1 LIQDPQ
7 QKQAFQDFLSS
18 DEFSNKQKAQMGTN
32 LFNTLL
38 DYGMK
43 YSMQQSDLASRE
55 RIAGM
60 RAMGGGGAATGGLIS
75 PFAPSQNPQQ

>member
-1 LIQDPQ
+1 
-7 QKQAFQDFLSS
+7 LSS

-43 YSMQQSDLASRE
+43 YTMQQNEIASRE

-60 RAMGGGGAATGGLIS
+60 RSAGQASENPTT
-75 PFAPSQNPQQ
+75 PPSFSR